1 EVKEVTE
8 LEEIKYET
16 EEKESD
22 AIEIGKTEV
31 EKEGIKGEKEV
42 KYEVTYVEGEE
53 TNREVKSE
61 SITKKPVKEIILIGT
76 KKVDQLK
83 PDKVYEI
90 NTTNKQE
97 DGKSDSVANGFFQ
110 DKGFLLEK
118 NGKTYI
124 QMTVDS
130 GDMVKSFKGK
140 YGEAIV
146 VKDNKGGS
154 KTLQLRVEND
164 LSNMSLD
171 MHIIVPD
178 GAIPGFPGYDSKHGA
193 ILEFDKN
200 SKNEIA
206 IANNKLTT
214 L

>member
-1 EVKEVTE
+1 MKNIKKNFPLVLAILFTIFTLPVNGLTVLAEGS
-8 LEEIKYET
+8 EIT
-16 EEKESD
+16 
-22 AIEIGKTEV
+22 
-31 EKEGIKGEKEV
+31 
-42 KYEVTYVEGEE
+42 
-53 TNREVKSE
+53 
-61 SITKKPVKEIILIGT
+61 
-76 KKVDQLK
+76 

-90 NTTNKQE
+90 NTTIKQD

-118 NGKTYI
+118 HGKTYI

-200 SKNEIA
+200 SKN
-206 IANNKLTT
+206 
-214 L
+214 